1 MPSAKV
7 TISFGLVI
15 IPVSLAPATD
25 AGPAVSFH
33 RIHTKDGGRVR
44 NVAVCSLDDEEAP
57 REDIGRGYVT
67 GDRVVPVTDED
78 LERLPLPTA
87 KVLTILSFVDSSEV
101 DPLQIGKPYYVRA
114 EGPSAKPYELLR
126 RAMEDQGQ
134 VALGKVALRGR
145 ETLAMI
151 IRPMNQM
158 LVMHALLWPDQ
169 LCSPAGVVPDRPV
182 EITAQELQAAE
193 ELMDSYGPLD
203 EEDLRDHCREELEEI
218 VQAKLEERE
227 PEVEAEKPAP
237 GGKIVDLMA
246 ALEGSVRSARQS
258 RGDTGEEAT
267 VTPLRAVQKAVAPEE
282 RPPARKP
289 TDSAAKKSTRAP
301 KATDGKAATRTKKTA
316 KKAAGKKTTG
326 RRAG

>member
-7 TISFGLVI
+7 TISFGLVT
-15 IPVSLAPATD
+15 IPVSLTPATD
-25 AGPAVSFH
+25 DGPAISFH

-44 NVAVCSLDDEEAP
+44 NLPTCSLDGEEVP

-78 LERLPLPTA
+78 LDRLPLPTA

-101 DPLQIGKPYYVRA
+101 DPLQIGRPYYVHA

-134 VALGKVALRGR
+134 VALGKVALRDR

-151 IRPMNQM
+151 RPMNNM

-169 LCSPAGVVPDRPV
+169 LRSPAGVVPDRPV

-203 EEDLRDHCREELEEI
+203 EEDLRDHYREELEEI
-218 VQAKLEERE
+218 IQAKLEERE

-246 ALEGSVRSARQS
+246 ALEESVRSARQS

-282 RPPARKP
+282 TPPARKI
-289 TDSAAKKSTRAP
+289 TGSTAKKSTRAP
-301 KATDGKAATRTKKTA
+301 KATGGKASTSTKKTA
-316 KKAAGKKTTG
+316 KKTAGKKTTG